1 MATVATQS
9 RCPVSAARLPGRRYN
24 SGFFSV
30 VAILVLVTVSIGS
43 GPTVY
48 FALAV
53 RAKVHLKGHTFPAT
67 RRFANPITVNQ

>member
-9 RCPVSAARLPGRRYN
+9 RYPVSARRLQGRRYN
-24 SGFFSV
+24 SGFFAV

-43 GPTVY
+43 GPTGY

-67 RRFANPITVNQ
+67 QRFANPITVNQ